1 MKRLIFIGLASFL
14 LLVSPSCVDELDVTT
29 DREIK
34 NLVVEGFVTTE
45 PGPHEIIVSRSA
57 KYGSVFEGFN
67 RRETLATVRI
77 RNSKGEQ
84 VFLEEGEPGSYFTP
98 EGWRAIVGESYTLL
112 ISTRT
117 GARYNSIPETVIPAP
132 AIESL
137 EVRYKEQAST
147 SEVLFEYGAE
157 VYATF
162 NDPADEQNFYLWRNK
177 GVYRLEAFPQNFVM
191 VNFFGVETPAPK
203 PCCDICWVTELD
215 GDPTLRIFKDFNFDG
230 LSNTELVAFIQ
241 DDGFKY
247 NEKYRIT
254 IDQLAI
260 SQSAFEFFNL
270 INEQLSITGGIF
282 DPPPSEIKGNI
293 LNLDEP
299 DVEALGYFFAA
310 DVSTKSIFLNRD
322 IIEEFR
328 IDEQLNDDCRVING
342 ATTVRPDFW

>member
-1 MKRLIFIGLASFL
+1 MRRLIFIILASFT
-14 LLVSPSCVDELDVTT
+14 LLVLPSCVDELDVTT

-34 NLVVEGFVTTE
+34 NLVVEGYVTTE

-84 VFLEEGEPGSYFTP
+84 VFLEEIDPGSYFTP
-98 EGWRAIVGESYTLL
+98 EGWKAEVGESYTLL

-117 GARYNSIPETVIPAP
+117 GARYNSIPEEVLPAP
-132 AIESL
+132 ELESL
-137 EVRYKEQAST
+137 EVRYKEQASA
-147 SEVLFEYGAE
+147 SDVLFEYGAE

-162 NDPADEQNFYLWRNK
+162 NDPPEEQNFYLWRNRGIYK
-177 GVYRLEAFPQNFVM
+177 LVSFPQNFVT
-191 VNFFGVETPAPK
+191 VNFFGTETPAPK
-203 PCCDICWVTELD
+203 DCCSDCWVTEYD
-215 GDPTLRIFKDFNFDG
+215 GDPTLRLFKDFNFDG
-230 LSNTELVAFIQ
+230 LSNTELVAFIK
-241 DDGFKY
+241 DDGYKY
-247 NEKYRIT
+247 KEKYRISV
-254 IDQLAI
+254 DQLAI
-260 SQSAFEFFNL
+260 SRSTYEFFNL

-310 DVSTKSIFLNRD
+310 DVSTKSVFLDRS

-328 IDEQLNDDCRVING
+328 IEEQLNDDCRVIDG
-342 ATTVRPDFW
+342 ASTIRPDFW